1 MADKPIPLF
10 KPMIGAA
17 ERALV
22 DSVLESGWL
31 TQGPMVDGFEHA
43 MHAFLAGDQA
53 KVGAAPYCI
62 AVSSATA
69 GLHIALEAAGIGKDC
84 RVAVPTWTFT
94 ATAHAVELAGATPVF
109 TDVDPV
115 TLNMRPGDLIFA
127 RNIDALIPVHMA
139 GHPIDILALSNA
151 TAGAPYRI
159 EDCAHALSGAYPY
172 GDPADFIGNASLS
185 KACVYSFYASKCMT
199 TGEGGMVITRDADMA
214 QRLRALRYHGLSADA
229 YDRHRDA
236 SLGYRVMGKGYKYNM
251 NDIAAAIG
259 VAQLGRVPGM
269 FAHRREI
276 AGNYLA
282 NLDCLQQIGGLP
294 LDVPGHAW
302 HLFIITLP
310 TTTRGAHERP
320 RFLAHMRD
328 RGITCGIHYE
338 PLHRSPYWA
347 DKYNLRA
354 KDFPNA
360 ESVADRVVSLPIY
373 PGMNVADQARVI
385 LGVKSYFSAGTPRP
399 AGAAAAKAK
408 E

>member
-1 MADKPIPLF
+1 MPDEPIELIPLF
-10 KPMIGAA
+10 RPMIGKA

-53 KVGAAPYCI
+53 KAHTAPYCI

-69 GLHIALEAAGIGKDC
+69 GLHIALEAAGIGEGDY
-84 RVAVPTWTFT
+84 VAVPTWTFT

-115 TLNMRPGDLIFA
+115 TLNMTSTTLRRAVGY
-127 RNIDALIPVHMA
+127 RGVIPVHMA
-139 GHPIDILALSNA
+139 GHPIDILALAASGHA
-151 TAGAPYRI
+151 AVI

-172 GDPADFIGNASLS
+172 GDPNDFIGNAQLS
-185 KACVYSFYASKCMT
+185 KACVFSFYASKCMT
-199 TGEGGMVITRDADMA
+199 TGEGGMVVTRDPDLAK
-214 QRLRALRYHGLSADA
+214 RLRALRYHGLSADA
-229 YDRHRDA
+229 YDRHKDA

-259 VAQLGRVPGM
+259 VAQLGRVPAM
-269 FAHRREI
+269 FAERRAI
-276 AGNYLA
+276 AWKY
-282 NLDCLQQIGGLP
+282 LDCLQRLPIGLP
-294 LDVPGHAW
+294 LEVFGHAW
-302 HLFIITLP
+302 HLFIIQLP
-310 TTTRGAHERP
+310 PGMERG
-320 RFLAHMRD
+320 RFLAHMKD

-338 PLHRSPYWA
+338 PLHRSPYWK
-347 DKYNLRA
+347 DKYRLQA

-373 PGMNVADQARVI
+373 PGMPAKFVARVI
-385 LGVKSYFSAGTPRP
+385 DAVRAYFPAGTPRP
-399 AGAAAAKAK
+399 AGATAAKAK